1 MLNWYLLSKCVLL
14 NLVVKIYKY
23 DGTPSIV
30 SGKVL
35 VLLPRRVDFSNFVFT
50 IGVPHR
56 CGGASRA
63 LELAAASLA
72 CFFFF
77 SQV

>member
-1 MLNWYLLSKCVLL
+1 MLEVMSARMVNYYHLS
-14 NLVVKIYKY
+14 N
-23 DGTPSIV
+23 IV

-35 VLLPRRVDFSNFVFT
+35 LLLPRRVHFSNFVFT
-50 IGVPHR
+50 IVVPHR
-56 CGGASRA
+56 CGGGGATRA

-72 CFFFF
+72 CLFFF